1 MLLKY
6 ISSCTEV
13 KGTGPQKR
21 IRNLSRALSAILQK
35 LRFICTSW
43 KAVFPPSQGKSDP
56 PPPWCSSPQLLPAEV
71 AIPSSSALHNCFSNL
86 NGLRKVSRKML
97 SPFSCPLTF
106 EKAASKIETCLAKEN
121 SKVMKSQEE
130 KSRWEIKKSPHPAY
144 YLCERLVQSSMHHTC
159 VKMVL
164 CFCYLSGLEFGA

>member
-13 KGTGPQKR
+13 KGTGLQKR
-21 IRNLSRALSAILQK
+21 IRNLSRALSAVLQK

-56 PPPWCSSPQLLPAEV
+56 PPPWCPSPQLLPAEV
-71 AIPSSSALHNCFSNL
+71 AIPSSFALHNCFSNL

-121 SKVMKSQEE
+121 SKVMNTQGRKEDTFYSNRGIFDIFINISYE
-130 KSRWEIKKSPHPAY
+130 KNH
-144 YLCERLVQSSMHHTC
+144 SSSALQN
-159 VKMVL
+159 KGG
-164 CFCYLSGLEFGA
+164 LSSAISVFL